1 MHQYSSYLLLL
12 VIAVISA
19 FSVTPCQAQTL
30 PDSNSDKAKTII
42 PVSSEV
48 SMTEDTTK
56 LSQVRDSVISNNQE
70 TILSESTSDSPL
82 ASTKSNLR
90 IPISSRIFAGPSMQ
104 Q

>member
-19 FSVTPCQAQTL
+19 FSVNPCQAQTL
-30 PDSNSDKAKTII
+30 PDSNSDKAKII
-42 PVSSEV
+42 PVSPEV
-48 SMTEDTTK
+48 STTEDTTK

-70 TILSESTSDSPL
+70 TILSETTTSDAPL